1 MLAETLHSDAC
12 HKASGLEEIFAEKF
26 YSAYKTCLVGGA
38 AEPLY
43 TPAIN
48 ADDKSRIYYREDFFA
63 SALHEISHWCIAG
76 DKRRLQEDFG
86 YWYVEDGRGD
96 TDQAAFE
103 SVEVKPQA
111 LELLFSLAAN
121 YRFQISVDNL
131 NGSTKSVEQ
140 FQQTVFQQALF
151 YCNNGLP
158 QRASIFFKALC
169 EHYRGLT
176 ITEITEFLKSH
187 QVTEPARPIER
198 I

>member
-1 MLAETLHSDAC
+1 MLADTIHSDAC

-26 YSAYKTCLVGGA
+26 YSTYKTRLVGGA

-43 TPAIN
+43 TPAVN
-48 ADDKSRIYYREDFFA
+48 ADENSRIYYREDFFS

-86 YWYVEDGRGD
+86 YWYVEDGRSD

-121 YRFQISVDNL
+121 YRFQVSVDNL
-131 NGSTKSVEQ
+131 NGSTNTVEQ
-140 FQQTVFQQALF
+140 FQQSVFQQALR

-158 QRASIFFKALC
+158 HRASIFFKALR
-169 EHYRGLT
+169 EHYKGLS
-176 ITEITEFLKSH
+176 ITEITELLKSH
-187 QVTEPARPIER
+187 QVANPASPLEQI
-198 I
+198 

>member
-1 MLAETLHSDAC
+1 MLADTIHSDAC

-26 YSAYKTCLVGGA
+26 YSTYKTRLVGGA

-43 TPAIN
+43 TPAFN
-48 ADDKSRIYYREDFFA
+48 ADENSRIYYREDFFS

-86 YWYVEDGRGD
+86 YWYVEDGRSD

-121 YRFQISVDNL
+121 YRFQVSVDNL
-131 NGSTKSVEQ
+131 NGSTNTVEQ
-140 FQQTVFQQALF
+140 FQQSVFQQALR

-158 QRASIFFKALC
+158 HRASIFFKALR
-169 EHYRGLT
+169 EHYKGLS
-176 ITEITEFLKSH
+176 ITEITELLKSH
-187 QVTEPARPIER
+187 QVANPASPL
-198 I
+198 

>member
-1 MLAETLHSDAC
+1 MLADTIHSDAC

-26 YSAYKTCLVGGA
+26 YSTYKTRLVGGA

-43 TPAIN
+43 TPAVN
-48 ADDKSRIYYREDFFA
+48 ADENSRIYYREDFFS

-86 YWYVEDGRGD
+86 YWYVEDGRSD

-121 YRFQISVDNL
+121 YRFQVSVDNL
-131 NGSTKSVEQ
+131 NGLTNTVEQ
-140 FQQTVFQQALF
+140 FQQSVFQQALR

-158 QRASIFFKALC
+158 HRASIFFKALR
-169 EHYRGLT
+169 EHYKGLS
-176 ITEITEFLKSH
+176 ITEITELLKSH
-187 QVTEPARPIER
+187 QVANPASPLEQI
-198 I
+198 

>member
-1 MLAETLHSDAC
+1 MLADTIHSDAC

-26 YSAYKTCLVGGA
+26 YSTYKTRLVGGA

-43 TPAIN
+43 TPAVN
-48 ADDKSRIYYREDFFA
+48 ADENSRICYREDFFS

-86 YWYVEDGRGD
+86 YWYVEDGRSD

-121 YRFQISVDNL
+121 YRFQVSVDNL
-131 NGSTKSVEQ
+131 NGSTNTVEQ
-140 FQQTVFQQALF
+140 FQQSVFKQALR

-158 QRASIFFKALC
+158 HRASIFFKALR
-169 EHYRGLT
+169 EHYKGLS
-176 ITEITEFLKSH
+176 ITEITELLKSH
-187 QVTEPARPIER
+187 QVANPASPLEQI
-198 I
+198 